1 MHLND
6 VLSLTSKSAT
16 AVSAASATF
25 HEPTNAQH
33 SLAFLQHDPRKVG
46 VMTAAFH
53 APDNLAAPT
62 DRPDSARFTSQR
74 FRDPAVS
81 WLAVVDM
88 QKAST

>member
-1 MHLND
+1 
-6 VLSLTSKSAT
+6 
-16 AVSAASATF
+16 
-25 HEPTNAQH
+25 
-33 SLAFLQHDPRKVG
+33 
-46 VMTAAFH
+46 MTAAFH

-81 WLAVVDM
+81 WLAVVAM